1 MELLTLPTG
10 FIRTNPNNPRK
21 QLGDLT
27 DLAASITSQG
37 ILQPLVVRRAGRGQ
51 YLLLAGHRRLAA
63 AKLAGLR
70 HVPVVCRDL
79 DATVVA
85 LAENGHRRGLTPVEQ
100 ARALGQLHDAGHTQ
114 AQIARLT
121 GYSESHVSA
130 RLMLLQLAPATLG
143 RVERGELHP
152 DDALHAV
159 RATRRRPTVPHQDN
173 RRGHASAPVRPYLSS
188 GHPLALA
195 ASGRCDHDPCIARDG
210 STIACG
216 ACWEAAIRADE
227 RAQLGVRELR
237 QVGA

>member
-1 MELLTLPTG
+1 MELLNLPTG
-10 FIRTNPNNPRK
+10 FIRANADNPRK

-27 DLAASITSQG
+27 ELAASVASQG

-100 ARALGQLHDAGHTQ
+100 ARALGQLRDAGHTQ

-130 RLMLLQLAPATLG
+130 RLMLLQLAPATLI

-159 RATRRRPTVPHQDN
+159 RGTRRRHNDHHSGSRHGRP
-173 RRGHASAPVRPYLSS
+173 RPYLSS
-188 GHPLALA
+188 EHPLATT
-195 ASGRCDHDPCIARDG
+195 ASGRCDHKPTIARDG

-216 ACWEAAIRADE
+216 PCWEEAIRADE
-227 RAQLGVRELR
+227 RARHGVRHLR